1 MPTKSKPQKQI
12 RQAQR
17 TRRQIARVFID
28 MNDERLSPTD
38 VLHASP
44 ACLQRVRVF
53 DVVRRFPHLKG
64 DGASNVLRKAKVW
77 PLTRMG
83 HLTDE
88 ERDRILTCLP
98 PRVVK
103 PS

>member
-1 MPTKSKPQKQI
+1 MSKAKSQKRT

-17 TRRQIARVFID
+17 TRRQIARTLDDVSSHKIAV
-28 MNDERLSPTD
+28 SV
-38 VLHASP
+38 VLHETP
-44 ACLQRVRVF
+44 ACLGRVRIY

-83 HLTDE
+83 QLTDG
-88 ERDRILTCLP
+88 ERDAILSHLP
-98 PRVVK
+98 PRVK
-103 PS
+103 T